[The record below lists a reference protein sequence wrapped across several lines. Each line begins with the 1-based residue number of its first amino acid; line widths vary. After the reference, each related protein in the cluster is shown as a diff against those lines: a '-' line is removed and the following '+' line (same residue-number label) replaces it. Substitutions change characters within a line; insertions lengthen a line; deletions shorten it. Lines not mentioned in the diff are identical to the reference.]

1 MYNAFMSTCFV
12 LTLSC
17 LRADFCVG
25 WVNGLLWGC
34 VEGVPMGVV
43 EFLLNLQA
51 VESSAG
57 AFHSFCRGRLFAWFL
72 YGPILKRERVNC
84 NLKTNP

>member
-17 LRADFCVG
+17 LRADLC
-25 WVNGLLWGC
+25 GLGEWFAL
-34 VEGVPMGVV
+34 GVCRGSTCGGG

-57 AFHSFCRGRLFAWFL
+57 AFHSFCRGGLFAWFL
-72 YGPILKRERVNC
+72 NGPILKRERVNC